1 MTKSTAKALK
11 GLTAGVAT
19 GMLVGY
25 MGKNMT
31 DNKQQIK
38 KKANKAMETFGDV
51 IDTVSYMFK
60 QRTTADNVRRR
71 YVKIVFLNNQF
82 YYPTESLFEY
92 FINTFGRVDK
102 LKIKRT
108 IFTCFQRAVPH
119 MH

>member
-31 DNKQQIK
+31 DNKKQIK

-60 QRTTADNVRRR
+60 QRTTADNGGQRPQEIR
-71 YVKIVFLNNQF
+71 
-82 YYPTESLFEY
+82 EDSLFKQSILLPDRK
-92 FINTFGRVDK
+92 FI
-102 LKIKRT
+102 
-108 IFTCFQRAVPH
+108 
-119 MH
+119 